1 MTALIQLARLALHPL
16 DGLPAKAEASNFVTG
31 REAWCFTIP
40 SLARIGK
47 QCQTW

>member
-1 MTALIQLARLALHPL
+1 MAALIQHAGSALHPL
-16 DGLPAKAEASNFVTG
+16 DGLPAKAEVGSFDTG

-40 SLARIGK
+40 SLTRIGK